1 MEDSKTK
8 NILAKKNSPKI
19 TFSLLMVAIILI
31 LLGIGFGNPRS
42 VWQKAV
48 FICMECIGL
57 G

>member
-19 TFSLLMVAIILI
+19 TFSLLVVAIILI